1 MNYYAPE
8 IPNYPSYPRNGLSSA
23 LNNSKGTK
31 FLQSVST
38 SNNLNQYNSELTR
51 SSKYANSDYS
61 FNYKVKKSDANIN
74 FTQNTGE
81 DRFEADELHIN
92 NIGGNITAT
101 VYSLIPEWI
110 NYSYDI
116 IQCKKS
122 ENEYNPFDIPNKY
135 FGTGENHYDGNIVN
149 KSQEEYGS
157 VGNRFA
163 NGINTMKT
171 TYHGS
176 NSNNNNNFNNGNKR
190 PRHFFCFSCNQF
202 KPRSTKAR
210 FKVCK
215 HVSCYHCL
223 RKALH
228 VEYWAAKNDIWDKC
242 RAECPFCHISLDWT
256 KMKPYIVLSLEA
268 KQFPLMSLC
277 DAEERQGEAFQVIQ
291 SFFPRGVPSHII
303 YGNKIDFS
311 VKPKVT
317 QILFGHYLELINS
330 LGSYEQFFQTKG
342 ESLFCLNSTNKF
354 LELENLNLS
363 DFKKNDGL
371 KSFNLSKNSNASQ
384 CMLNNSGSNITNKF
398 EVHSQ
403 SNTESNYYSYATSC
417 TSASTTTTRTSTAT
431 NTSTTATINTTTA
444 PSCNTTAARANIA
457 TSVSST
463 LESEGEVNTEY
474 EAETETEEGKREG
487 EQDGNVAWTR
497 NYDIYPD
504 IFVSWRRSVLYPLV

>member
-1 MNYYAPE
+1 MNYY
-8 IPNYPSYPRNGLSSA
+8 IPKTPKYPSYPRNGLFSG
-23 LNNSKGTK
+23 LNNLKGTQ
-31 FLQSVST
+31 FSQSFT
-38 SNNLNQYNSELTR
+38 TNNNFKQYNS
-51 SSKYANSDYS
+51 DYLL
-61 FNYKVKKSDANIN
+61 NYKATKNNIN
-74 FTQNTGE
+74 TNIAQDSVA
-81 DRFEADELHIN
+81 DRFEVDGLHN
-92 NIGGNITAT
+92 NSIGGNTIST

-110 NYSYDI
+110 NENYSMTQNKKPEYDQNLI
-116 IQCKKS
+116 NTC
-122 ENEYNPFDIPNKY
+122 NKCIY
-135 FGTGENHYDGNIVN
+135 VGENHYDGNIVSN
-149 KSQEEYGS
+149 LEEECELVRNGFTKS
-157 VGNRFA
+157 
-163 NGINTMKT
+163 INTVGSI
-171 TYHGS
+171 HGNIS
-176 NSNNNNNFNNGNKR
+176 AINNNNNNNNNNNGGNKR

-317 QILFGHYLELINS
+317 QFLFGNYLELLNG
-330 LGSYEQFFQTKG
+330 LDSYDKFFQPERVG
-342 ESLFCLNSTNKF
+342 KF
-354 LELENLNLS
+354 YLDSSDRTLELENSNLT
-363 DFKKNDGL
+363 DLDKNDGFKPIKDCNTG
-371 KSFNLSKNSNASQ
+371 KSL
-384 CMLNNSGSNITNKF
+384 LNNSGNISYSNNGSSIISKL

-403 SNTESNYYSYATSC
+403 ANKDPNYYSYAISY
-417 TSASTTTTRTSTAT
+417 TSAS
-431 NTSTTATINTTTA
+431 TTA
-444 PSCNTTAARANIA
+444 PSCNTRAICANID

-463 LESEGEVNTEY
+463 LESEEEVTTEY
-474 EAETETEEGKREG
+474 EVETEYEEGKRDYETN
-487 EQDGNVAWTR
+487 QDVSWAQTYN
-497 NYDIYPD
+497 IYPD
-504 IFVSWRRSVLYPLV
+504 IFVSWRRSLLNPPV

>member
-1 MNYYAPE
+1 MNYY
-8 IPNYPSYPRNGLSSA
+8 IPKKPKYPSYPRNGLSSV
-23 LNNSKGTK
+23 LNNSKGTQ
-31 FLQSVST
+31 FSQSFT
-38 SNNLNQYNSELTR
+38 TNNNLKQYNS
-51 SSKYANSDYS
+51 DHS
-61 FNYKVKKSDANIN
+61 FNYKAAKSDIN
-74 FTQNTGE
+74 TNNAQDSVA
-81 DRFEADELHIN
+81 DRFEVDELHIN

-110 NYSYDI
+110 NNNYGI
-116 IQCKKS
+116 IQNKKS
-122 ENEYNPFDIPNKY
+122 EYEQNPINTSNKCIY
-135 FGTGENHYDGNIVN
+135 FGENHYDGKIVSNI
-149 KSQEEYGS
+149 EECGL
-157 VGNRFA
+157 VGNGFTK
-163 NGINTMKT
+163 NIDGNISTI
-171 TYHGS
+171 
-176 NSNNNNNFNNGNKR
+176 NNNNNNCNSGNKR

-291 SFFPRGVPSHII
+291 SFFPKGVPSHII

-317 QILFGHYLELINS
+317 QFLFGHYLELING
-330 LGSYEQFFQTKG
+330 LDSYDKFFKSERVGQ
-342 ESLFCLNSTNKF
+342 FCLDSCNKT
-354 LELENLNLS
+354 LELENLNLTDS
-363 DFKKNDGL
+363 NKNDGFKPFKPIKDYNTS
-371 KSFNLSKNSNASQ
+371 KSL
-384 CMLNNSGSNITNKF
+384 LNNSGNSSYSNSGSSITSKL

-403 SNTESNYYSYATSC
+403 TNIDPNYYSYAISY
-417 TSASTTTTRTSTAT
+417 TSAS
-431 NTSTTATINTTTA
+431 TTA
-444 PSCNTTAARANIA
+444 PSCNTTICANID

-463 LESEGEVNTEY
+463 LESEEEITTEY
-474 EAETETEEGKREG
+474 EVETEYEEGKRDYESNK
-487 EQDGNVAWTR
+487 NVAWARTY
-497 NYDIYPD
+497 NIYPD
-504 IFVSWRRSVLYPLV
+504 IFVSWRRSLLNPPV